1 MIFQPGRGG
10 SGGLSIIASGAFGDS
25 GSATTVQFNRPA
37 KICFANQAVG
47 NVSWVEAGGSG
58 WIGASLPSAKQFNL
72 SADGYTL
79 SVKDTVTGG
88 LNYLA
93 LG

>member
-1 MIFQPGRGG
+1 MIFQPGSGG

-25 GSATTVQFNRPA
+25 GSVTTVQFNRPA
-37 KICFANQAVG
+37 KICFVNQKVG
-47 NVSWVEAGGSG
+47 SVSWVEAGGSG
-58 WIGASLPSAKQFNL
+58 WIGTNLASAKQFNL

-79 SVKDTVTGG
+79 SVQDIVTGG